1 MINVHD
7 IDARQNSYKILIL
20 KQNERLPEV
29 LADTRRV
36 TLILENL
43 LQYAIKMANNES
55 LIEIDCETRFSS
67 RLEGQLS
74 ITVTFISDRIESIQ
88 IEQIFE
94 E

>member
-1 MINVHD
+1 MINVHN

>member
-1 MINVHD
+1 M
-7 IDARQNSYKILIL
+7 
-20 KQNERLPEV
+20 